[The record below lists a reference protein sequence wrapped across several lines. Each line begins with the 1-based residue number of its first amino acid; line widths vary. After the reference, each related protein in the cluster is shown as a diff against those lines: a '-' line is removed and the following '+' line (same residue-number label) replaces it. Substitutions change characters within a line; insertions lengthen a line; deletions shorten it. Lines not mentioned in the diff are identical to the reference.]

1 MTRER
6 DVRSP
11 IIESPPLL
19 HSTRFFVSMHI
30 SKRIEAM
37 KMDIRMVGKV
47 PPVRYSVRWF
57 VSSLLGLI
65 TR

>member
-19 HSTRFFVSMHI
+19 HSMRLLFPCI
-30 SKRIEAM
+30 SQKKIEAM
-37 KMDIRMVGKV
+37 KMDIRIVGKV
-47 PPVRYSVRWF
+47 PSVR
-57 VSSLLGLI
+57 
-65 TR
+65 